1 MQTDAFIINTAF
13 TGAVSD
19 KSKNPNVPYTVE
31 EIVTDAKAC
40 VAQGT
45 SIGHFHVRTDEG
57 APTNDPKRYARLIA
71 GLRSEESLK
80 DLVVVAS
87 TSGRHG
93 QTIDERCAVLKLPA
107 DERPD
112 MGSLTLSS
120 LNFATGPSVTSPDG
134 IRQLAE
140 TMLANGVKPELEVF
154 DLGMLSFA
162 HQLIH
167 EGLIEGPFY
176 INIILGN
183 QSGAMPRLSTIAA
196 LIAELPADAL
206 VSFGG
211 IARHQLPAH
220 RFAVAVADGGRTG
233 LEDNLVMDRNRTLAD
248 NAALTSRLA
257 TMVTSA
263 QRPIATPSEV
273 RDRLGLPHRG

>member
-1 MQTDAFIINTAF
+1 MQTNAFILNTAF

-19 KSKNPNVPYTVE
+19 KSKNPNVPYTVD
-31 EIVTDAKAC
+31 EIVADAKRC
-40 VAQGT
+40 VGHGT
-45 SIGHFHVRTDEG
+45 AIGHFHVRTDEG
-57 APTNDPKRYARLIA
+57 APTNDPDRYARLIA
-71 GLRSEESLK
+71 GLRSEDSLK
-80 DLVVVAS
+80 DLIVVAS

-93 QTIDERCAVLKLPA
+93 QTIEERCAVLKLPM

-134 IRQLAE
+134 IRKLAE
-140 TMLANGVKPELEVF
+140 TMLACGVKPELEVF

-183 QSGAMPRLSTIAA
+183 QSGAMPRIATVAA
-196 LIAELPADAL
+196 LMSELPENAI

-211 IARHQLPAH
+211 IARHQVAAH
-220 RFAVAVADGGRTG
+220 RYAVAVAGGARTG
-233 LEDNLVMDRNRTLAD
+233 LEDNLVLDRNRTLAD
-248 NAALTSRLA
+248 NATLTQRLA
-257 TMVTSA
+257 AMATSA
-263 QRPIATPSEV
+263 QRSIATAREV
-273 RDRLGLPHRG
+273 RDHLGLKQRG